1 MTVRFFSVFLVVAL
15 LLSAVPALAV
25 NLSITYRN
33 TTPFELMSVRAELK
47 TEHESRNDSSRI
59 CLASGQDYRIG
70 VSGAIEPMRIRLSF
84 ADGEWEFADL
94 SGLNMTAD
102 MTLIVSYAG
111 EVFRLEQ
118 ENPDG
123 TRRVL
128 TGVPVWQ
135 MTDANRAN
143 AVAKEKLLGAKS
155 LNDVRSLVKEAVE
168 AGGGGQQP
176 EAFPV
181 EAGPLWNNAH
191 ATEHCPEVLREWNA
205 ARPAGTPEA
214 RWTGDWTTTVPGTM
228 SVCTF
233 MKGGAGL
240 EGTLFE
246 ERGGAM
252 LHFPI
257 VWAGLS
263 GSGSAALMGGDSGDL
278 AVILRL
284 NLEGNALETIFKDL
298 AKSGYRPWRV
308 DLEKRIIG
316 EGEELNYAK
325 AGQNAEQS
333 WAEALKK
340 LEAARA
346 AGSLRDFT
354 CPLVT
359 EATFQELAAGKEVT
373 PAPGALLRC
382 GPGTL
387 EVIFISDGS
396 LLAR

>member
-143 AVAKEKLLGAKS
+143 AVA
-155 LNDVRSLVKEAVE
+155 
-168 AGGGGQQP
+168 
-176 EAFPV
+176 
-181 EAGPLWNNAH
+181 
-191 ATEHCPEVLREWNA
+191 
-205 ARPAGTPEA
+205 
-214 RWTGDWTTTVPGTM
+214 
-228 SVCTF
+228 
-233 MKGGAGL
+233 
-240 EGTLFE
+240 
-246 ERGGAM
+246 
-252 LHFPI
+252 
-257 VWAGLS
+257 
-263 GSGSAALMGGDSGDL
+263 
-278 AVILRL
+278 
-284 NLEGNALETIFKDL
+284 
-298 AKSGYRPWRV
+298 
-308 DLEKRIIG
+308 
-316 EGEELNYAK
+316 
-325 AGQNAEQS
+325 
-333 WAEALKK
+333 
-340 LEAARA
+340 
-346 AGSLRDFT
+346 
-354 CPLVT
+354 
-359 EATFQELAAGKEVT
+359 
-373 PAPGALLRC
+373 
-382 GPGTL
+382 
-387 EVIFISDGS
+387 
-396 LLAR
+396 